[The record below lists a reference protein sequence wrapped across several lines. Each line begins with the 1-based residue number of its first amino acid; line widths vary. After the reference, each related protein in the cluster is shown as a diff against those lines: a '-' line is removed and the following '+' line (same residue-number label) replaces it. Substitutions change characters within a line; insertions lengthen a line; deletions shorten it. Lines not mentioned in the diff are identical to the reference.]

1 VIDPTAPPPDD
12 ADATAELNAKLL
24 HARLA
29 GPDGESVSTLEQGT
43 PLRLDA
49 AVQAARELTEPI
61 LLFYVRNADGV
72 VVFAVRRQLEQVVAA
87 GERIRLNGE
96 IENRLVPG
104 SYQLE
109 CWIGQYYASGAAG
122 VQPMRLLRFVVFGT
136 GPKQGIVTV
145 EADLDPV
152 VESGEP
158 S

>member
-1 VIDPTAPPPDD
+1 M
-12 ADATAELNAKLL
+12 
-24 HARLA
+24 
-29 GPDGESVSTLEQGT
+29 
-43 PLRLDA
+43 
-49 AVQAARELTEPI
+49 
-61 LLFYVRNADGV
+61 RNADGV
-72 VVFAVRRQLEQVVAA
+72 VVFAVTRKIEQMVAP
-87 GERIRLNGE
+87 GQRIRLDGE

-136 GPKQGIVTV
+136 GAKQGIVTV

-152 VESGEP
+152 VEPGEP